1 MSKQINEFKVRN
13 KNRKGNKTRRKLT
26 REIKRINTKR
36 KTTKKNNRKKTI
48 KNKYRKTNRNKKT
61 PKKQYQ
67 VGGELN
73 PFTKGKYIKKI
84 KKLAALFGEDA
95 QIPQDDDAIVNMLG
109 MYNKRYSELL
119 SEQIDSGGGDL
130 SDILNY
136 ILVNYSMENDRIS
149 KGKNPPKY
157 GIGEKSF
164 EQKII
169 NKVNKVIA
177 ENKFVLQSF
186 LIKYLPKILEY
197 ISDYINKSIDKTK
210 LNISGYINKS
220 IDKTKLNFDSELK
233 NKITSGIS
241 ESISDTYSEV
251 EIAHLR
257 EKFQQG
263 LQPEI
268 DRIDPA
274 TYYTEVD

>member
-1 MSKQINEFKVRN
+1 
-13 KNRKGNKTRRKLT
+13 
-26 REIKRINTKR
+26 
-36 KTTKKNNRKKTI
+36 
-48 KNKYRKTNRNKKT
+48 
-61 PKKQYQ
+61 
-67 VGGELN
+67 
-73 PFTKGKYIKKI
+73 
-84 KKLAALFGEDA
+84 
-95 QIPQDDDAIVNMLG
+95 
-109 MYNKRYSELL
+109 
-119 SEQIDSGGGDL
+119 
-130 SDILNY
+130 
-136 ILVNYSMENDRIS
+136 MENDRIS

-274 TYYTEVD
+274 TYSSVQYTEVD